1 MKAAGSEE
9 QTDKEDLHGE
19 YRPSGEPEPAVRRV
33 PERLIPCTLCRAH
46 PSRTLK
52 LTFLCPSEHLI
63 HRPLL
68 LSAHY
73 ASGSCET
80 LCEMELFEQFSYKF
94 HEAQTFA
101 IAYYAFCPLPFC
113 DISFCSVTEE
123 HESQSFTITA
133 MTSTTSSVLF
143 VMPWPV
149 PGGQIVTS
157 PARTVLISPLS
168 LYSAVPFMI

>member
-9 QTDKEDLHGE
+9 QTDKEERH
-19 YRPSGEPEPAVRRV
+19 RQCSPSGKPEPAVRRV
-33 PERLIPCTLCRAH
+33 PERLIPCTKCRAH
-46 PSRTLK
+46 PSRTLI

-68 LSAHY
+68 LSAH
-73 ASGSCET
+73 C
-80 LCEMELFEQFSYKF
+80 
-94 HEAQTFA
+94 
-101 IAYYAFCPLPFC
+101 AFCPLSFC
-113 DISFCSVTEE
+113 DLSSSSVTEE
-123 HESQSFTITA
+123 SKSQSFTITA

-157 PARTVLISPLS
+157 PACTVLISPLS
-168 LYSAVPFMI
+168 LYSAVPFMM